1 VFTNFEDEV
10 IKYVEDAHKDWFNFE
25 VIRFESLA
33 DIVSTFSNEDQ
44 ANIIYIDSIVE
55 NCINIKKEE
64 NIEVVFIPHS
74 KKRMESF
81 TKDDSLKKNLENL
94 KITAKE
100 VIEEVNWDKLGVLNN
115 IKWPEQSF
123 FLNLGTKPNNKEYNV
138 WKNVSKLD
146 QPLELTSKIVHG
158 FGRGG
163 KNLGIPTANLEMIP
177 EIEEKIVDLV
187 NGVYYGWA
195 EFIPSSPNKI
205 KNGDQSENPKLPIV
219 MSIGFNPYYNNKYKT
234 AEAHIMKSFD
244 NDFYGSELKVVVL
257 GFIRNEA
264 DFTKFSHL
272 IEAIHND
279 VQVAKDILGVEQ

>member
-1 VFTNFEDEV
+1 MVTKNTINEVDDE
-10 IKYVEDAHKDWFNFE
+10 
-25 VIRFESLA
+25 
-33 DIVSTFSNEDQ
+33 
-44 ANIIYIDSIVE
+44 
-55 NCINIKKEE
+55 KEE
-64 NIEVVFIPHS
+64 NVEVVFIPHS

-100 VIEEVNWDKLGVLNN
+100 VIEEVNWDKLGVLNT
-115 IKWPEQSF
+115 IKWPEASF
-123 FLNLGTKPNNKEYNV
+123 FLKLDTKPNNKEYQV

-146 QPLELTSKIVHG
+146 EPIELTSKIVHG

-163 KNLGIPTANLEMIP
+163 RNLGIPTANLDMTT

-195 EFIPSSPNKI
+195 EFVPLSPTKI
-205 KNGDQSENPKLPIV
+205 KNGEEREIQTLPMV

-244 NDFYGSELKVVVL
+244 ADFYDSDLKLVVL